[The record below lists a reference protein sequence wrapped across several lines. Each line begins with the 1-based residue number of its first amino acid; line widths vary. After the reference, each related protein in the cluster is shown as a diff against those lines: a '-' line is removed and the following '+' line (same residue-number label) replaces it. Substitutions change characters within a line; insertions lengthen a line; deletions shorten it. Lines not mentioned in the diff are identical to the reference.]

1 MTAPAFIASLLRSFG
16 GLIYLFWLNTIK
28 LPRAAAS
35 GRAGAATALF
45 WTACLSASAAVSVL
59 ILSAGPKPE
68 VKIIPPRIVETN
80 ITLPNIDHR
89 IDALFAKESTIPQN
103 DFVRNGD
110 TLLSLFAKLGIKD
123 EAAFH
128 FISRNKLAQPL
139 LAPQPGQFFTSGIS
153 EDGTLYYL
161 RLYLEGPHA
170 EDSKTIELVRDG
182 MDFSIRT
189 LPFSFET
196 KETAASGDFSG
207 SLYATAKEMG
217 LPRSITDQIQNVWD
231 GSAVNPVRNMK
242 KGDSLRVVYEKKFAD
257 GSFVRN
263 GRLLAVQV
271 VRGED
276 VKEAF
281 WFDEGTTGSF
291 YMLNGQSAS
300 QTFLRVPLDVKD
312 VSSEFSPLRRHPVT
326 GVVRPHNGTDLR
338 APSGSR
344 IFAASDGV
352 ITFVGYEKK
361 GYGRYIKID
370 HGLGRTTVYAHMSK
384 FAKGMKK
391 GRRVEKG
398 QVIGYV
404 GMTGLATG
412 PHLHYEL
419 LLNGVQIN
427 PKTADL
433 PDTENLSAYQLAQ
446 LMAIARPITEK
457 FDGFAKEEGRPLP
470 SELKKAA
477 AEKKLRAD
485 AEADKVSSE
494 AEAVE
499 TVGTPDSMFA
509 PQALPADVTQ
519 PPVPRDP
526 AEDDSIEDS
535 LPPESDSGE

>member
-1 MTAPAFIASLLRSFG
+1 MTAPAFIASILRGFG
-16 GLIYLFWLNTIK
+16 SLIYLFWLNTIK
-28 LPRAAAS
+28 LPRAASGGSGAS
-35 GRAGAATALF
+35 TALF
-45 WTACLSASAAVSVL
+45 WTACAAASAALSVL

-68 VKIIPPRIVETN
+68 VKIAPPQMIEAAV
-80 ITLPNIDHR
+80 TLPKIDQR

-110 TLLSLFAKLGIKD
+110 TLLSLFAKLGIRD
-123 EAAFH
+123 DAAFE
-128 FISRNKLAQPL
+128 FIAKNPLAQPL
-139 LAPQPGQFFTSGIS
+139 LAPQAGQFFTSGIS

-161 RLYLEGPHA
+161 RLYMEGPHA
-170 EDSKTIELVRDG
+170 DDSKTIELVRDG

-196 KETAASGDFSG
+196 KETAASGVFSK

-217 LPRSITDQIQNVWD
+217 LPRSITEQIQNVWD
-231 GSAVNPVRNMK
+231 GAAVNPVKNMK

-257 GSFVRN
+257 GTFVRN

-271 VRGED
+271 VRGDD

-300 QTFLRVPLDVKD
+300 QTFMRVPLDVKD

-361 GYGRYIKID
+361 GYGRYLKID

-433 PDTENLSAYQLAQ
+433 PDTENLSAYKLAQ
-446 LMAIARPITEK
+446 LTAIVRPICEQ
-457 FDGFAKEEGRPLP
+457 FDEFARTEGRPLP
-470 SELKKAA
+470 SDLKKAA
-477 AEKKLRAD
+477 AEEKLRAE

-509 PQALPADVTQ
+509 PQALPAEIPQTQ
-519 PPVPRDP
+519 APRDP
-526 AEDDSIEDS
+526 AEDESIEES
-535 LPPESDSGE
+535 LDAESEAGE